1 MCRPIAEGGG
11 RRCRAHSDLSRVR
24 TTGRAQ
30 YAIRVSRAAL
40 NAAPKVRELPTP
52 DVSADCYGPP
62 LSIVD
67 AKRAQRVHPALVAQI
82 KKQRPAM
89 EKAMAVRAVAGRA
102 LVDAENAL
110 EAAHAEGR
118 EVDGAAV
125 ALGIAELADQA
136 ARKKGDAVAGRLGYL
151 GLEQWSATIA
161 AAHREYPG
169 L

>member
-1 MCRPIAEGGG
+1 VCRPKADGG
-11 RRCRAHSDLSRVR
+11 RRCSAHSDFSRVR
-24 TTGRAQ
+24 ATGRAQ

-40 NAAPKVRELPTP
+40 NAVPKVKELPQP
-52 DVSADCYGPP
+52 DVSAEGTGPP
-62 LSIVD
+62 LTIAD
-67 AKRAQRVHPALVAQI
+67 ATRARRVHPALVAQI

-89 EKAMAVRAVAGRA
+89 EKAAAVRAVAGRA

-110 EAAHAEGR
+110 EAAHADGGD
-118 EVDGAAV
+118 VDGASI
-125 ALGIAELADQA
+125 ALGAAEVADQA

-151 GLEQWSATIA
+151 SLEQWSATIA